1 MDLFDWIDRT
11 VTRSFLQLEFCDT
24 VGVDL
29 YLECARECSV
39 NGGNVALPL
48 ATGWLSFAM
57 DSQLGRADCHQYV
70 ALSVFG
76 FVITSLK
83 SA

>member
-1 MDLFDWIDRT
+1 MFDWIDGT
-11 VTRSFLQLEFCDT
+11 TTGSFLQLAFSDT

-29 YLECARECSV
+29 DRQCARERSV
-39 NGGNVALPL
+39 DGVYLALPV
-48 ATGWLSFAM
+48 AAGWLSLAL

-76 FVITSLK
+76 VVT
-83 SA
+83 